1 MTFWFGMFC
10 GVVAVGMLLLVGGV
24 CLLISNIGMF
34 SR

>member
-1 MTFWFGMFC
+1 MSFWFGMFC
-10 GVVAVGMLLLVGGV
+10 GVVAVGMLGLVAVV